1 MLIRNYITRHLASR
15 AQRLNESLLFST
27 GACIGEDGPC
37 GRVLTVGEPGW
48 EIIPELAPAAGEPV
62 VDKPGK
68 GSFYA
73 TGAAPGDADKM
84 RHQPC

>member
-1 MLIRNYITRHLASR
+1 MLH
-15 AQRLNESLLFST
+15 ST

-37 GRVLTVGEPGW
+37 GRVLTVGEKGW
-48 EIIPELAPAAGEPV
+48 EIIAELAPIEGEPV

-73 TGAAPGDADKM
+73 TGVSVLQLP
-84 RHQPC
+84 